1 MASPKKISLALQGG
15 GAHGAFSWGVIDQ
28 LLLDG
33 RIEIEAVSA
42 SSGGAL
48 NAIVLAQGLLNGGAE
63 GGRGALLTFWKKV
76 NAATSLLPLRM
87 KAVDTFLG
95 HIGIDMTPTTMALD
109 YITRIFSPSQ
119 FNLFDINPLQ
129 GILEDIV
136 DFDRLRSRCPI
147 SLYINAT
154 NVRTGKSVIFD
165 NKQLSM
171 EVVMASSCLPF
182 IFKTVDVGGEPYW
195 DGSFTACPA
204 LSPLANNSQSS
215 DIVLVQIHPSQNDDI
230 PTHAAD
236 ILDRATE
243 IGFNAVL
250 MQELKTISLYNR
262 MIKAGALKQKP
273 VYFHRIESQEVL
285 AGLGRA
291 SKLNAD
297 WDFLIYMHDMGVQAA
312 TDWLEANFS
321 TLGSRSSID
330 IDAFVN

>member
-28 LLLDG
+28 LLIDG
-33 RIEIEAVSA
+33 RVEIEAVSA

-48 NAIVLAQGLLNGGAE
+48 NAIVLAQGLLNGGPE
-63 GGRGALLTFWKKV
+63 GGRGALLTFWKKLS
-76 NAATSLLPLRM
+76 AAASMLPLRM

-95 HIGIDMTPTTMALD
+95 HIGIDMSPSTMALD

-129 GILEDIV
+129 GIVEEIV
-136 DFDRLRSRCPI
+136 DFERLRSRCPI
-147 SLYINAT
+147 DLYINAT

-165 NKQLSM
+165 NKKLSI
-171 EVVMASSCLPF
+171 EAVMASSCLPF
-182 IFKTVDVGGEPYW
+182 IFKTVEVDGEPYW

-204 LSPLANNSQSS
+204 LSPLVNNSESP
-215 DIVLVQIHPSQNDDI
+215 DILLVQIHPSQNDDV
-230 PTHAAD
+230 PTHASD

-250 MQELKTISLYNR
+250 MQELKTIALYNK
-262 MIKAGALKQKP
+262 MIEQGALKQKP
-273 VYFHRIESQEVL
+273 VYFHCVESQEVL

-291 SKLNAD
+291 SKLNGD
-297 WDFLIYMHDMGVQAA
+297 WDFIIYMHDMGVQAA
-312 TDWLEANFS
+312 TDWLDANFG
-321 TLGSRSSID
+321 TVGQRSSVD
-330 IDAFVN
+330 IDAFIT